1 MLMDKKKSIYILLL
15 IMLSVFSF
23 RFDFLKFIFTLA
35 NQSEL
40 VRSFAPQYLPYQALK
55 YFNLYHKSEKN
66 TLVGSSVFYG
76 YLTGGQYYKSSF
88 FENFEQYARLNESYL
103 QFLNEMTLIQNRS
116 GKNIIFFLQPGELS
130 LPIEDKPVSWLV
142 QPIDVNE
149 LMLHIKLLKSFY
161 NQYPNYTSD
170 LNLMI
175 TRIIPEFL
183 FHRSK
188 ADSFFYSGFVHH
200 MQLIQNAPFSIY
212 RYTKLYIPQKKEI
225 KPYSESLYQFDDQVQ
240 VVTQGDSSLKLNLE
254 YMKFYLK
261 KLLTQYDITFVELP
275 YSQRC
280 ENSSTLETRSLWLST
295 MSDLSKDLD
304 SKKFKFI
311 QKDELP
317 TPPDVI
323 FKDCIHISLEYMT
336 SEKYNY
342 LKIYFETLSK
352 KLNLPELQI

>member
-1 MLMDKKKSIYILLL
+1 
-15 IMLSVFSF
+15 MLSVFTF
-23 RFDFLKFIFTLA
+23 RFDFLKLILTAA
-35 NQSEL
+35 NQNESI
-40 VRSFAPQYLPYQALK
+40 RTFAPQYLPFQALK

-76 YLTGGQYYKSSF
+76 YLSGEQYYKPSF
-88 FENFEQYARLNESYL
+88 FENFEHYARLNESYL

-149 LMLHIKLLKSFY
+149 LLIHINLLKNFY
-161 NQYPNYTSD
+161 KTYPNYTSD

-175 TRIIPEFL
+175 SRIIPEFL

-200 MQLIQNAPFSIY
+200 MQMIQNAPFSIY
-212 RYTKLYIPQKKEI
+212 RYTKLYRPPQKAVI
-225 KPYSESLYQFDDQVQ
+225 PYSESMYQFDDHVQ
-240 VVTQGDSSLKLNLE
+240 VVTQLDSSLKLNLE
-254 YMKFYLK
+254 YMKFYFK
-261 KLLTQYDITFVELP
+261 KLLTQYNITLVELP

-280 ENSSTLETRSLWLST
+280 ENSSTIETRSLWLST

-317 TPPDVI
+317 QPPDI
-323 FKDCIHISLEYMT
+323 IYKDCIHISLEYMT
-336 SEKYNY
+336 SEKFNY
-342 LKIYFETLSK
+342 LKIYFDTLSK
-352 KLNLPELQI
+352 KLNMPELQI